1 MTRFF
6 IFVIPGV
13 LLRQWFSVFAEGSL
27 AGQRVVTQFR
37 SILGVIETM
46 VFPLQTSWV
55 LLEPRFSVFPPVDII
70 KTVVLQKSSAIA
82 AIPHMAS
89 IQQVR
94 VSTAI
99 FKPRFLFE
107 VLF

>member
-55 LLEPRFSVFPPVDII
+55 LLEPWFSVFPPVDII